1 MYSLMCTKQLKL
13 TLVLKGKWHNAFR
26 NKRHVKNCFEAY
38 QCIMFI
44 ITKITL
50 IIVDHVN
57 YEKQAFKTIDVE
69 IVNTYW
75 SKN

>member
-1 MYSLMCTKQLKL
+1 
-13 TLVLKGKWHNAFR
+13 
-26 NKRHVKNCFEAY
+26 
-38 QCIMFI
+38 MFI

-75 SKN
+75 